1 MNPEAVCILSTAA
14 AFLFLKMQVNSVL
27 QGYARA
33 KGVGFVYPEDQAFF
47 GGPKGQERSHY
58 EDLHYRATAAWR
70 NDVENIP
77 IFLVAAVCALLS
89 GVPLEAFRWLL
100 IGYCVCRSLHT
111 FCLVKSLQP
120 WRFLV
125 FATGNTI
132 TGVLFVWSLRLAGF

>member
-1 MNPEAVCILSTAA
+1 MNQDAVAVLAATAT
-14 AFLFLKMQVNSVL
+14 FLFLKMQTNSVL

-58 EDLHYRATAAWR
+58 EDLHFRATAAWR

-77 IFLVAAVCALLS
+77 MFLMAAVCGLLA
-89 GVPLEAFRWLL
+89 GVPLEAFRLLL

-111 FCLVKSLQP
+111 VFLVKSVQP
-120 WRFLV
+120 WRFLL

-132 TGVLFVWSLRLAGF
+132 TGVLFLWSLRLVGF